1 MRHLIILLYLI
12 LPLFSNAQLDTQSIG
27 IDGLTPT
34 KKIVPNYDKGLFS
47 QLTISGTVVDDYS
60 DLPIENAKVKV
71 KNFNIGAFSDENGYF
86 TITIDQEYPIVLIT
100 SYYGYEEL
108 ITEVTSE
115 SNNLSIRLKSSTLNL
130 GEVNIR
136 SFASDKEKESAL
148 SIETMS
154 LSEIQETPSTDFYE
168 GLSHMKGVD
177 LTSASLGFKVI
188 NTRGFNSTSPV
199 RTLQIIDGVDNA
211 SPGLNFAL
219 GNFLGASEL
228 DLVKVEVVSGAS
240 SAFYGPNAF
249 NGVISMYTK
258 SPFKFQ
264 GFSASVKGG
273 ERFLNEYAV
282 RYAKAFQNKEGKDK
296 FAFKLNFSYL
306 SADDWVADNANS
318 VEGLDTD
325 QNNVGG
331 YDAVN
336 RYGDE
341 NLSPTI
347 NNALDINS
355 KIQSPGLGRWH
366 RTGYWEKD
374 IVDYDT
380 KNLKASAAFHYLFT
394 EDIELVYASN
404 LGTGTTVYQGD
415 NRFSLKDIVF
425 FQNRLELRK
434 KDDFFIRAYATNE
447 DAGNSYDAV
456 LTAFLMQDAASIDSD
471 WDKRYRDYWTNN
483 VVDQVRALD
492 PNVAWVPQLGTT
504 FDIGAIDSVVAAN
517 PGLMTAWHDDAEA
530 FANEGFENYDGGK
543 AYFEPGTARFD
554 SLLTEI
560 TRKTSFLEG
569 GSRIQDKSA
578 LYHVHGEKIFET
590 EFAKFTLGANGRI
603 YTPRSEGA
611 LFSDTGGIRIINK
624 EFGVY
629 AGIEKRFLED
639 KLILKAT
646 MRLDKNQNFDYL
658 PSPAASLIWQPSK
671 KHTLRGTV
679 TSAIRNPTLLNQ
691 YMYYNVGR
699 AKLVGNISGYDSL
712 VTIESLIINFNTQ
725 NPDALSYFNLDPI
738 APEKVKSIELG
749 YRAVLFDNLYLDMNY
764 YFNFYTNFI
773 GYTNGADISLN
784 PLGPPTINDVYRIAT
799 NSKETI
805 TTQGATIGLNYYLGD
820 HYAINGNYS
829 WNVLNKESSDPII
842 PSYNT
847 PEHKFNI
854 GFRGRDF
861 SIKRMKGFGF
871 NVNYKWIEGFI
882 YEGSPQF
889 TGSVPSYGLLDA
901 QINKKIEKA
910 NLTIKIGASNLL
922 NNNTLQVYG
931 GPFIG
936 RMIYTS
942 LSFNWK
948 DKKAN

>member
-1 MRHLIILLYLI
+1 MKISSLRLLCFLS
-12 LPLFSNAQLDTQSIG
+12 LFLSMNVSAQITLSGKLLDDYTSNP
-27 IDGLTPT
+27 IDGA
-34 KKIVPNYDKGLFS
+34 KIKVKGLNAGAFTDEKGAF
-47 QLTISGTVVDDYS
+47 TISLQA
-60 DLPIENAKVKV
+60 DL
-71 KNFNIGAFSDENGYF
+71 
-86 TITIDQEYPIVLIT
+86 PIVLI
-100 SYYGYEEL
+100 SSFLGYSNVETTVSS
-108 ITEVTSE
+108 ISE
-115 SNNLSIRLKSSTLNL
+115 PIVIRLKTDKTLNL
-130 GEVNIR
+130 EEVNVR
-136 SFASDKEKESAL
+136 SFATDKEKESAL

-154 LSEIQETPSTDFYE
+154 LAEIQETPSTDFYE

-177 LTSASLGFKVI
+177 LTSASLGFKVV

-228 DLVKVEVVSGAS
+228 DLMKVEVVSGAS

-273 ERFLNEYAV
+273 ERMLNEYAL

-318 VEGLDTD
+318 VAGLDTD
-325 QNNVGG
+325 ENNPGG

-341 NLSPTI
+341 NLSPNI
-347 NNALDINS
+347 NNALDI
-355 KIQSPGLGRWH
+355 QSRWMTPGLRRWH

-380 KNLKASAAFHYLFT
+380 KNLKASAALHYLFT
-394 EDIELVYASN
+394 EDIELVLASN

-415 NRFSLKDIVF
+415 NRFSLKDILFV
-425 FQNRLELRK
+425 QNRLELRK

-456 LTAFLMQDAASIDSD
+456 LTSFLMQDAASDD
-471 WDKRYRDYWTNN
+471 WDWYNRYRGYWTGNIT
-483 VVDQVRALD
+483 DQVRDLD
-492 PNVAWVPQLGTT
+492 PNVVWEPTLGATL
-504 FDIGAIDSVVAAN
+504 DIAAIDSVVAAN
-517 PGLMTAWHDDAEA
+517 PEQMAIWHDEAEA
-530 FANEGFENYDGGK
+530 FANQEHGDLGGAL

-554 SLLTEI
+554 SLLNDI
-560 TRKTSFLEG
+560 TSKTSFLEG

-578 LYHVHGEKIFET
+578 LYHLHAEKIFNT
-590 EFAKFTLGANGRI
+590 EFAKFTVGANGRI
-603 YTPRSEGA
+603 YTPKSEGA
-611 LFSDTGGIRIINK
+611 LFSDTGGITIINR

-629 AGIEKRFLED
+629 AGAEKRFKDDEW
-639 KLILKAT
+639 ILKAS
-646 MRLDKNQNFDYL
+646 MRVDKNENFNFL
-658 PSPAASLIWQPSK
+658 PSPALSLIWQPNKEHSLRA
-671 KHTLRGTV
+671 TL

-712 VTIESLIINFNTQ
+712 VTIESLRDYYYTQ
-725 NPDALSYFNLDPI
+725 NPDTLSYFNLDPI
-738 APEKVKSIELG
+738 APEEVKSVEFG
-749 YRAVLFDNLYLDMNY
+749 YRGVLFKNLYVDMNY
-764 YFNFYTNFI
+764 YFNSYTNFI
-773 GYTNGADISLN
+773 GFTTGADI
-784 PLGPPTINDVYRIAT
+784 TILQSGFVVNDVYRIAT
-799 NSKETI
+799 NSRERI
-805 TTQGATIGLNYYLGD
+805 TTQGATVGLNYYLGD

-829 WNVLNKESSDPII
+829 WNVLNKESDDPII
-842 PSYNT
+842 PAYNT

-854 GFRGRDF
+854 GFRGRDLA
-861 SIKRMKGFGF
+861 IKKFKGFGF

-882 YEGSPQF
+882 FEGSPQF
-889 TGSVPSYGLLDA
+889 TGSVPTYGLLDA
-901 QINKKIEKA
+901 QVNKRIEKA

-922 NNNTLQVYG
+922 NNQVLQVYG
-931 GPFIG
+931 GPFVG

-942 LSFNWK
+942 LSFDWK
-948 DKKAN
+948 DKNNK

>member
-1 MRHLIILLYLI
+1 MNLSAQVTITGKLLDDYT
-12 LPLFSNAQLDTQSIG
+12 SNP
-27 IDGLTPT
+27 IDGA
-34 KKIVPNYDKGLFS
+34 KIKVKGMNAGAFTDEKGAF
-47 QLTISGTVVDDYS
+47 TIS
-60 DLPIENAKVKV
+60 LQAEL
-71 KNFNIGAFSDENGYF
+71 
-86 TITIDQEYPIVLIT
+86 PIVLI
-100 SYYGYEEL
+100 SSFFGYSDMETL
-108 ITEVTSE
+108 VTSALE
-115 SNNLSIRLKSSTLNL
+115 PIVIRLKTDKTLNL
-130 GEVNIR
+130 EEVNVR
-136 SFASDKEKESAL
+136 SFATDKEKESAL

-154 LSEIQETPSTDFYE
+154 LAEIQETPSTDFYE

-177 LTSASLGFKVI
+177 LTSASLGFKVV

-228 DLVKVEVVSGAS
+228 DLMKVEVVSGAS

-273 ERFLNEYAV
+273 ERMLNEYAL
-282 RYAKAFQNKEGKDK
+282 RYAKAFQNKDGEDK

-318 VEGLDTD
+318 VAGLDTD
-325 QNNVGG
+325 ENNPGG

-341 NLSPTI
+341 NLSPNI
-347 NNALDINS
+347 NNALDI
-355 KIQSPGLGRWH
+355 QSRWMTPGLRRWH

-380 KNLKASAAFHYLFT
+380 ENLKASAALHYLFT
-394 EDIELVYASN
+394 EDIELVLASN

-415 NRFSLKDIVF
+415 NRFSLKDILFV
-425 FQNRLELRK
+425 QNRLELRK

-456 LTAFLMQDAASIDSD
+456 LTSFLMQDAASDD
-471 WDKRYRDYWTNN
+471 WDWYNRYRGYWTGNIT
-483 VVDQVRALD
+483 DQVRDLD
-492 PNVAWVPQLGTT
+492 PNVVWEPTLGATL
-504 FDIGAIDSVVAAN
+504 DISAIDSVVAAN
-517 PGLMTAWHDDAEA
+517 PEQMAIWHDEAEA
-530 FANEGFENYDGGK
+530 FANQEHGDLGGAL

-554 SLLTEI
+554 SLLTDI
-560 TRKTSFLEG
+560 TSKTSFLEG

-578 LYHVHGEKIFET
+578 LYHLHGEKIFNT
-590 EFAKFTLGANGRI
+590 EFAKFTVGANGRI
-603 YTPRSEGA
+603 YTPKSEGA
-611 LFSDTGGIRIINK
+611 LFSDTGGITIINR

-629 AGIEKRFLED
+629 AGAEKRFKDDEW
-639 KLILKAT
+639 ILKAS
-646 MRLDKNQNFDYL
+646 MRVDKNENFNFL
-658 PSPAASLIWQPSK
+658 PSPALSLIWQPNKEHSLRA
-671 KHTLRGTV
+671 TL

-712 VTIESLIINFNTQ
+712 VTIESLRDYYYTQ
-725 NPDALSYFNLDPI
+725 NPDTLSYFNLDPI
-738 APEKVKSIELG
+738 APEEVKSVEVG
-749 YRAVLFDNLYLDMNY
+749 YRGVLFKNLYVDMNY
-764 YFNFYTNFI
+764 YFNSYTNFI
-773 GYTNGADISLN
+773 GFTTGADI
-784 PLGPPTINDVYRIAT
+784 TILQSGFVVNDVYRIAT
-799 NSKETI
+799 NSRERI
-805 TTQGATIGLNYYLGD
+805 TTQGATVGLNYYLGD

-829 WNVLNKESSDPII
+829 WNVLNKESDDPII
-842 PSYNT
+842 PAYNT

-854 GFRGRDF
+854 GFRGRDLA
-861 SIKRMKGFGF
+861 IKKFKGFGF

-882 YEGSPQF
+882 FEGSPQF
-889 TGSVPSYGLLDA
+889 TGSVPTYGLLDA
-901 QINKKIEKA
+901 QVNKRIDKA

-922 NNNTLQVYG
+922 NNQVLQVYG
-931 GPFIG
+931 GPFVG

-942 LSFNWK
+942 LSFDWK
-948 DKKAN
+948 DKNNK

>member
-1 MRHLIILLYLI
+1 MTTMKISLRGLLCFLS
-12 LPLFSNAQLDTQSIG
+12 LFVLMNLNAQVTLTGKLLDDYTSNP
-27 IDGLTPT
+27 IDGA
-34 KKIVPNYDKGLFS
+34 KI
-47 QLTISGTVVDDYS
+47 
-60 DLPIENAKVKV
+60 KVKGM
-71 KNFNIGAFSDENGYF
+71 NIGAFTDETGSF
-86 TITIDQEYPIVLIT
+86 TISLQAELPIVLI
-100 SYYGYEEL
+100 SSFLGYTDLE
-108 ITEVTSE
+108 TTVSSVSE
-115 SNNLSIRLKSSTLNL
+115 TIVIRLKTDKTLNL
-130 GEVNIR
+130 EEVNVR
-136 SFASDKEKESAL
+136 SFATDKEKESAL

-154 LSEIQETPSTDFYE
+154 LAEIQETPSTDFYE

-177 LTSASLGFKVI
+177 LTSASLGFKVV

-228 DLVKVEVVSGAS
+228 DLMKVEVVSGAS

-273 ERFLNEYAV
+273 ERMLNEYAL
-282 RYAKAFQNKEGKDK
+282 RYAKAFQNKDGKDK

-318 VEGLDTD
+318 VAGLDTD
-325 QNNVGG
+325 ENNPGG

-341 NLSPTI
+341 NLSPNI
-347 NNALDINS
+347 NNALDI
-355 KIQSPGLGRWH
+355 QSRWMTPGLRRWH

-380 KNLKASAAFHYLFT
+380 ENFKASAALHYLFT
-394 EDIELVYASN
+394 EDIELVLASN

-415 NRFSLKDIVF
+415 NRFSLKDILFV
-425 FQNRLELRK
+425 QNRLELRK

-456 LTAFLMQDAASIDSD
+456 LTSFLMQDAASDD
-471 WDKRYRDYWTNN
+471 WDWYNRYRGYWTGNIT
-483 VVDQVRALD
+483 DQVRDLD
-492 PNVAWVPQLGTT
+492 PNVIWEPTLGASL
-504 FDIGAIDSVVAAN
+504 DISAIDSVVAAN
-517 PGLMTAWHDDAEA
+517 PEQMAAWHDEAEA
-530 FANEGFENYDGGK
+530 FANEEHGDLGGAL

-554 SLLTEI
+554 SLLSDI
-560 TRKTSFLEG
+560 TSKTSFLEG

-578 LYHVHGEKIFET
+578 LYHLHGEKIFNT
-590 EFAKFTLGANGRI
+590 EFAKFTVGANGRI
-603 YTPRSEGA
+603 YTPKSEGA
-611 LFSDTGGIRIINK
+611 LFSDTGGITIINR

-629 AGIEKRFLED
+629 AGAEKRFKDDEW
-639 KLILKAT
+639 IVKAS
-646 MRLDKNQNFDYL
+646 MRVDKNENFNFL
-658 PSPAASLIWQPSK
+658 PSPALSLIWQPNKEHSLRA
-671 KHTLRGTV
+671 TL

-712 VTIESLIINFNTQ
+712 VTIESLRDYYYTQ
-725 NPDALSYFNLDPI
+725 NPDTLSYFNLDPI
-738 APEKVKSIELG
+738 APEEVKSVEVG
-749 YRAVLFDNLYLDMNY
+749 YRGVLFKNLYVDMNY
-764 YFNFYTNFI
+764 YFNSYTNFI
-773 GYTNGADISLN
+773 GFTTGADI
-784 PLGPPTINDVYRIAT
+784 TILQSGFVVNDVYRIAT
-799 NSKETI
+799 NSRERI
-805 TTQGATIGLNYYLGD
+805 TTQGATVGLNYYLGD

-829 WNVLNKESSDPII
+829 WNVLNKESDDPII
-842 PSYNT
+842 PAYNT

-854 GFRGRDF
+854 GFRGRDLA
-861 SIKRMKGFGF
+861 IKKFKGFGF

-882 YEGSPQF
+882 FEGSPQF
-889 TGSVPSYGLLDA
+889 TGSVPTYGLLDA
-901 QINKKIEKA
+901 QVNKRIDKA

-922 NNNTLQVYG
+922 NNQVLQVYG
-931 GPFIG
+931 GPFVG

-942 LSFNWK
+942 LSFDWK
-948 DKKAN
+948 DKNNK

>member
-1 MRHLIILLYLI
+1 MKISSLRLLCFL
-12 LPLFSNAQLDTQSIG
+12 
-27 IDGLTPT
+27 
-34 KKIVPNYDKGLFS
+34 GLFLS
-47 QLTISGTVVDDYS
+47 MNLSAQITISGKLLDDYTS
-60 DLPIENAKVKV
+60 NPIDGAKIKVKGM
-71 KNFNIGAFSDENGYF
+71 NAGAFSDEKGAF
-86 TITIDQEYPIVLIT
+86 TISIQGDLPIVLI
-100 SYYGYEEL
+100 SSFLGYSNVET
-108 ITEVTSE
+108 IVSSGSE
-115 SNNLSIRLKSSTLNL
+115 PIVIRLKTDKTLNL
-130 GEVNIR
+130 EEVNVR
-136 SFASDKEKESAL
+136 SFATDKEKESAL

-154 LSEIQETPSTDFYE
+154 LAEIQETPSTDFYE

-177 LTSASLGFKVI
+177 LTSASLGFKVV

-228 DLVKVEVVSGAS
+228 DLMKVEVVSGAS

-273 ERFLNEYAV
+273 ERMLNEYAL
-282 RYAKAFQNKEGKDK
+282 RYAKAFQNKKGKDK

-318 VEGLDTD
+318 VAGLDTD
-325 QNNVGG
+325 ENNPGG

-341 NLSPTI
+341 NLSPNI
-347 NNALDINS
+347 NNALDI
-355 KIQSPGLGRWH
+355 QSRWMTPGLRRWH

-380 KNLKASAAFHYLFT
+380 ENLKASAALHYLFT
-394 EDIELVYASN
+394 EDIELVLASN

-415 NRFSLKDIVF
+415 NRFSLKDILFV
-425 FQNRLELRK
+425 QNRLELRK

-456 LTAFLMQDAASIDSD
+456 LTSFLMQDAASDD
-471 WDKRYRDYWTNN
+471 WDWYNRYRGYWTGNIT
-483 VVDQVRALD
+483 DQVRDLD
-492 PNVAWVPQLGTT
+492 PNVVWEPTLGETL
-504 FDIGAIDSVVAAN
+504 DISAIDSVVAAN
-517 PGLMTAWHDDAEA
+517 PEQMAIWHDEAEA
-530 FANEGFENYDGGK
+530 FANQEHGDLGGAL

-554 SLLTEI
+554 SLLTDI
-560 TRKTSFLEG
+560 TSKTSFLEG

-578 LYHVHGEKIFET
+578 LYHLHGEKIFNT
-590 EFAKFTLGANGRI
+590 EFAKFTVGANGRI
-603 YTPRSEGA
+603 YTPKSEGA
-611 LFSDTGGIRIINK
+611 LFSDTGGITIINR

-629 AGIEKRFLED
+629 AGAEKRFKDDEW
-639 KLILKAT
+639 ILKAS
-646 MRLDKNQNFDYL
+646 MRVDKNENFNFL
-658 PSPAASLIWQPSK
+658 PSPALSLIWQPNKEHSLRA
-671 KHTLRGTV
+671 TL

-712 VTIESLIINFNTQ
+712 VTIESLRDYYYTQ
-725 NPDALSYFNLDPI
+725 NPDTLSYFNLDPI
-738 APEKVKSIELG
+738 APEEVKSVEVG
-749 YRAVLFDNLYLDMNY
+749 YRGVLFKNLYVDMNY
-764 YFNFYTNFI
+764 YFNSYTNFI
-773 GYTNGADISLN
+773 GFTTGADI
-784 PLGPPTINDVYRIAT
+784 TILQSGFVVNDVYRIAT
-799 NSKETI
+799 NSRERI
-805 TTQGATIGLNYYLGD
+805 TTQGATVGLNYYLGD

-829 WNVLNKESSDPII
+829 WNVLNKESDDPII
-842 PSYNT
+842 PAYNT

-854 GFRGRDF
+854 GFRGRDLA
-861 SIKRMKGFGF
+861 IKKFKGFGF

-882 YEGSPQF
+882 FEGSPQF
-889 TGSVPSYGLLDA
+889 TGSVPTYGLLDA
-901 QINKKIEKA
+901 QVNKRIDKA

-922 NNNTLQVYG
+922 NNQVLQVYG
-931 GPFIG
+931 GPFVG

-942 LSFNWK
+942 LSFDWK
-948 DKKAN
+948 DKNNK

>member
-1 MRHLIILLYLI
+1 MTTMKISLRGLLCFLS
-12 LPLFSNAQLDTQSIG
+12 LFVLMNLNAQVTLTGKLLDDYTSNP
-27 IDGLTPT
+27 IDGA
-34 KKIVPNYDKGLFS
+34 KI
-47 QLTISGTVVDDYS
+47 
-60 DLPIENAKVKV
+60 KVKGM
-71 KNFNIGAFSDENGYF
+71 NIGAFTDETGSF
-86 TITIDQEYPIVLIT
+86 TISLQAELPIVLI
-100 SYYGYEEL
+100 SSFLGYTDLE
-108 ITEVTSE
+108 TTVSSVSE
-115 SNNLSIRLKSSTLNL
+115 TIVIRLKTDKTLNL
-130 GEVNIR
+130 EEVNVR
-136 SFASDKEKESAL
+136 SFATDKEKESAL

-154 LSEIQETPSTDFYE
+154 LAEIQETPSTDFYE

-177 LTSASLGFKVI
+177 LTSASLGFKVV

-228 DLVKVEVVSGAS
+228 DLMKVEVVSGAS

-273 ERFLNEYAV
+273 ERMLNEYAL
-282 RYAKAFQNKEGKDK
+282 RYAKAFQNKDGKDK

-306 SADDWVADNANS
+306 SANDWVADNANS
-318 VEGLDTD
+318 VAGLDTD
-325 QNNVGG
+325 ENNPGG

-341 NLSPTI
+341 NLSPNI
-347 NNALDINS
+347 NNALDI
-355 KIQSPGLGRWH
+355 QSRWMTPGLRRWH

-380 KNLKASAAFHYLFT
+380 ENFKASAALHYLFT
-394 EDIELVYASN
+394 EDIELVLASN

-415 NRFSLKDIVF
+415 NRFSLKDILFV
-425 FQNRLELRK
+425 QNRLELRK

-456 LTAFLMQDAASIDSD
+456 LTSFLMQDAASDD
-471 WDKRYRDYWTNN
+471 WDWYNRYRGYWTGNIT
-483 VVDQVRALD
+483 DQVRDLD
-492 PNVAWVPQLGTT
+492 PNVIWEPTLGASL
-504 FDIGAIDSVVAAN
+504 DISAIDSVVAAN
-517 PGLMTAWHDDAEA
+517 PEQMAAWHDEAEA
-530 FANEGFENYDGGK
+530 FANEEHGDLGGAL

-554 SLLTEI
+554 SLLSDI
-560 TRKTSFLEG
+560 TSKTSFLEG

-578 LYHVHGEKIFET
+578 LYHLHGEKIFNT
-590 EFAKFTLGANGRI
+590 EFAKFTVGANGRI
-603 YTPRSEGA
+603 YTPKSEGA
-611 LFSDTGGIRIINK
+611 LFSDTGGITIINR

-629 AGIEKRFLED
+629 AGAEKRFKDDEW
-639 KLILKAT
+639 IVKAS
-646 MRLDKNQNFDYL
+646 MRVDKNENFNFL
-658 PSPAASLIWQPSK
+658 PSPALSLIWQPNKEHSLRA
-671 KHTLRGTV
+671 TL

-712 VTIESLIINFNTQ
+712 VTIESLRDYYYTQ
-725 NPDALSYFNLDPI
+725 NPDTLSYFNLDPI
-738 APEKVKSIELG
+738 APEEVKSVEVG
-749 YRAVLFDNLYLDMNY
+749 YRGVLFKNLYVDMNY
-764 YFNFYTNFI
+764 YFNSYTNFI
-773 GYTNGADISLN
+773 GFTTGADI
-784 PLGPPTINDVYRIAT
+784 TILQSGFVVNDVYRIAT
-799 NSKETI
+799 NSRERI
-805 TTQGATIGLNYYLGD
+805 TTQGATVGLNYYLGD

-829 WNVLNKESSDPII
+829 WNVLNKESDDPII
-842 PSYNT
+842 PAYNT

-854 GFRGRDF
+854 GFRGRDLA
-861 SIKRMKGFGF
+861 IKKFKGFGF

-882 YEGSPQF
+882 FEGSPQF
-889 TGSVPSYGLLDA
+889 TGSVPTYGLLDA
-901 QINKKIEKA
+901 QVNKRIDKA

-922 NNNTLQVYG
+922 NNQVLQVYG
-931 GPFIG
+931 GPFVG

-942 LSFNWK
+942 LSFDWK
-948 DKKAN
+948 DKNNK

>member
-1 MRHLIILLYLI
+1 MKISSLRLLCFLS
-12 LPLFSNAQLDTQSIG
+12 LFLSMNVSAQITLSGKLLDDYTSNP
-27 IDGLTPT
+27 IDGA
-34 KKIVPNYDKGLFS
+34 KIKVKGLNAGAFTDEKGAF
-47 QLTISGTVVDDYS
+47 TISLQA
-60 DLPIENAKVKV
+60 DL
-71 KNFNIGAFSDENGYF
+71 
-86 TITIDQEYPIVLIT
+86 PIVLI
-100 SYYGYEEL
+100 SSFLGYSNVETTVSS
-108 ITEVTSE
+108 ISE
-115 SNNLSIRLKSSTLNL
+115 PIVIRLKTDKTLNL
-130 GEVNIR
+130 EEVNVR
-136 SFASDKEKESAL
+136 SFATDKEKESAL

-154 LSEIQETPSTDFYE
+154 LAEIQETPSTDFYE

-177 LTSASLGFKVI
+177 LTSASLGFKVV

-228 DLVKVEVVSGAS
+228 DLMKVEVVSGAS

-273 ERFLNEYAV
+273 ERMLNEYAL

-318 VEGLDTD
+318 VAGLDTD
-325 QNNVGG
+325 ENNPGG

-341 NLSPTI
+341 NLSPNI
-347 NNALDINS
+347 NNALDI
-355 KIQSPGLGRWH
+355 QSRWMTPGLRRWH

-380 KNLKASAAFHYLFT
+380 KNLKASAALHYLFT
-394 EDIELVYASN
+394 EDIELVLASN

-415 NRFSLKDIVF
+415 NRFSLKDILFV
-425 FQNRLELRK
+425 QNRLELRK

-456 LTAFLMQDAASIDSD
+456 LTSFLMQDAASDD
-471 WDKRYRDYWTNN
+471 WDWYNRYRGYWTGNIT
-483 VVDQVRALD
+483 DQVRDLD
-492 PNVAWVPQLGTT
+492 PNVVWEPTLGATL
-504 FDIGAIDSVVAAN
+504 DIAAIDSVVAAN
-517 PGLMTAWHDDAEA
+517 PEQMAIWHDEAEA
-530 FANEGFENYDGGK
+530 FANQEHGDLGGAL

-554 SLLTEI
+554 SLLNDI
-560 TRKTSFLEG
+560 TSKTSFLEG

-578 LYHVHGEKIFET
+578 LYHLHGEKIFNT
-590 EFAKFTLGANGRI
+590 EFAKFTVGANGRI
-603 YTPRSEGA
+603 YTPKSEGA
-611 LFSDTGGIRIINK
+611 LFSDTGGITIINR

-629 AGIEKRFLED
+629 AGAEKRFKDDEW
-639 KLILKAT
+639 ILKAS
-646 MRLDKNQNFDYL
+646 MRVDKNENFNFL
-658 PSPAASLIWQPSK
+658 PSPALSLIWQPNKEHSLRA
-671 KHTLRGTV
+671 TL

-712 VTIESLIINFNTQ
+712 VTIESLRDYYYTQ
-725 NPDALSYFNLDPI
+725 NPDTLSYFNLDPI
-738 APEKVKSIELG
+738 APEEVKSVEFG
-749 YRAVLFDNLYLDMNY
+749 YRGVLFKNLYVDMNY
-764 YFNFYTNFI
+764 YFNSYTNFI
-773 GYTNGADISLN
+773 GFTTGADI
-784 PLGPPTINDVYRIAT
+784 TILQSGFVVNDVYRIAT
-799 NSKETI
+799 NSRERI
-805 TTQGATIGLNYYLGD
+805 TTQGATVGLNYYLGD

-829 WNVLNKESSDPII
+829 WNVLNKKSDDPII
-842 PSYNT
+842 PAYNT

-854 GFRGRDF
+854 GFRGRDLA
-861 SIKRMKGFGF
+861 IKKFKGFGF

-882 YEGSPQF
+882 FEGSPQF
-889 TGSVPSYGLLDA
+889 TGSVPTYGLLDA
-901 QINKKIEKA
+901 QVNKRIEKA

-922 NNNTLQVYG
+922 NNQVLQVYG
-931 GPFIG
+931 GPFVG

-942 LSFNWK
+942 LSFDWK
-948 DKKAN
+948 DKNNK

>member
-1 MRHLIILLYLI
+1 MTTMKISSLRLFCFLSFFITMNLKAQVKVTGKLLDDYT
-12 LPLFSNAQLDTQSIG
+12 SNP
-27 IDGLTPT
+27 IDGA
-34 KKIVPNYDKGLFS
+34 KIKVKGMNAGAFTDEKGAF
-47 QLTISGTVVDDYS
+47 TIS
-60 DLPIENAKVKV
+60 LQAEL
-71 KNFNIGAFSDENGYF
+71 
-86 TITIDQEYPIVLIT
+86 PIVLI
-100 SYYGYEEL
+100 SSFLGYSDMETLVSSALEP
-108 ITEVTSE
+108 IV
-115 SNNLSIRLKSSTLNL
+115 IRLKTDKTLNL
-130 GEVNIR
+130 EEVNVR
-136 SFASDKEKESAL
+136 SFATDKEKESAL

-154 LSEIQETPSTDFYE
+154 LAEIQETPSTDFYE

-177 LTSASLGFKVI
+177 LTSASLGFKVV

-228 DLVKVEVVSGAS
+228 DLMKVEVVSGAS

-273 ERFLNEYAV
+273 ERMLNEYAV

-306 SADDWVADNANS
+306 SADDWIANNANS
-318 VEGLDTD
+318 VAGLDTD
-325 QNNVGG
+325 ENNSGG

-341 NLSPTI
+341 NLSPNI
-347 NNALDINS
+347 NNALDINAR
-355 KIQSPGLGRWH
+355 IQSPGLGRWH

-380 KNLKASAAFHYLFT
+380 KNLKVSAAIHHLIT
-394 EDIELVYASN
+394 DDIEFILASN
-404 LGTGTTVYQGD
+404 IGTGTTVYQGD

-456 LTAFLMQDAASIDSD
+456 LTSFLMQDAACIDSD
-471 WDKRYRDYWTNN
+471 WDKRYRDYWTNE

-492 PNVAWVPQLGTT
+492 PNVTWTPQLGTT
-504 FDIGAIDSVVAAN
+504 FDIGAVDSVVAAN
-517 PGLMTAWHDDAEA
+517 PEQIAVWHDEAEA
-530 FANEGFENYDGGK
+530 FANEEFVNYNGGLD
-543 AYFEPGTARFD
+543 YFEPGTVRFD
-554 SLLTEI
+554 SLLTDI
-560 TRKTSFLEG
+560 TSKTSFLEG

-578 LYHVHGEKIFET
+578 LYHLHGEKIFNT
-590 EFAKFTLGANGRI
+590 EFAKFTVGANGRI
-603 YTPRSEGA
+603 YTPKSQGA
-611 LFSDTGGIRIINK
+611 LFSDTGGIKIINR

-629 AGIEKRFLED
+629 AGAEKRFKDDEW
-639 KLILKAT
+639 ILKAS
-646 MRLDKNQNFDYL
+646 MRIDKNENFNFL
-658 PSPAASLIWQPSK
+658 PSPALSLIWQPNKEHSLRA
-671 KHTLRGTV
+671 TL

-712 VTIESLIINFNTQ
+712 VTIESLRDYYYTQ
-725 NPDALSYFNLDPI
+725 NPDTLSYFNLDPI
-738 APEKVKSIELG
+738 APEEVKSIEVG
-749 YRAVLFDNLYLDMNY
+749 YRGILFKNLYVDMNY
-764 YFNFYTNFI
+764 YFNSYINFI
-773 GYTNGADISLN
+773 GFVTGADTKFIQT
-784 PLGPPTINDVYRIAT
+784 GIIINDVYRIAT

-805 TTQGATIGLNYYLGD
+805 TTQGATLGLNYYFGD

-829 WNVLNKESSDPII
+829 WNVLNKESDDPII
-842 PSYNT
+842 PAYNT
-847 PEHKFNI
+847 PEHKFNL
-854 GFRGRDF
+854 GLRGRDLAF
-861 SIKRMKGFGF
+861 KKFRGFGF

-889 TGSVPSYGLLDA
+889 TGSVPTYGLLDA
-901 QINKKIEKA
+901 QINKKIEKV
-910 NLTIKIGASNLL
+910 NLTVKLGASNLL
-922 NNNTLQVYG
+922 NNQVLQVYG

-942 LSFNWK
+942 ISFNWEHKK
-948 DKKAN
+948 DK

>member
-1 MRHLIILLYLI
+1 MKISLRGLLCFLS
-12 LPLFSNAQLDTQSIG
+12 LFVLMNLNAQVTLTGKLLDDYTSNP
-27 IDGLTPT
+27 IDGA
-34 KKIVPNYDKGLFS
+34 KIKVKGMNAGAFTDETGS
-47 QLTISGTVVDDYS
+47 FTIS
-60 DLPIENAKVKV
+60 LQAEL
-71 KNFNIGAFSDENGYF
+71 
-86 TITIDQEYPIVLIT
+86 PIVLI
-100 SYYGYEEL
+100 SSFLGYTDLE
-108 ITEVTSE
+108 TTVSSVSE
-115 SNNLSIRLKSSTLNL
+115 TIVIKLKTDKTLNL
-130 GEVNIR
+130 EEVNVR
-136 SFASDKEKESAL
+136 SFDTDKEKESAL

-154 LSEIQETPSTDFYE
+154 LAEIQETPSTDFYE

-177 LTSASLGFKVI
+177 LTSASLGFKVV

-228 DLVKVEVVSGAS
+228 DLMKVEVVSGAS

-273 ERFLNEYAV
+273 ERMLNEYAL

-318 VEGLDTD
+318 VAGLDTD
-325 QNNVGG
+325 ENNPGG

-341 NLSPTI
+341 NLSPNI
-347 NNALDINS
+347 NNALDI
-355 KIQSPGLGRWH
+355 QSRWMTPGLRRWH

-380 KNLKASAAFHYLFT
+380 ENLKASAALHYLFT
-394 EDIELVYASN
+394 EDIELVLASN

-415 NRFSLKDIVF
+415 NRFSLKDILFV
-425 FQNRLELRK
+425 QNRLELRK

-456 LTAFLMQDAASIDSD
+456 LTSFLMQDAASDD
-471 WDKRYRDYWTNN
+471 WDWYNRYRGYWTGNIT
-483 VVDQVRALD
+483 DQVRDLD
-492 PNVAWVPQLGTT
+492 PNVVWEPTLGATL
-504 FDIGAIDSVVAAN
+504 DISAIDSVVAAN
-517 PGLMTAWHDDAEA
+517 PEQMAIWHDEAEA
-530 FANEGFENYDGGK
+530 FANQEHGDLGGAL

-554 SLLTEI
+554 SLLTDI
-560 TRKTSFLEG
+560 TSKTSFLEG

-578 LYHVHGEKIFET
+578 LYHLHGEKIFNT
-590 EFAKFTLGANGRI
+590 EFAKFTVGANGRI
-603 YTPRSEGA
+603 YTPKSEGA
-611 LFSDTGGIRIINK
+611 LFSDTGGITIINR

-629 AGIEKRFLED
+629 AGAEKRFKDDEW
-639 KLILKAT
+639 ILKAS
-646 MRLDKNQNFDYL
+646 MRVDKNENFNFL
-658 PSPAASLIWQPSK
+658 PSPALSLIWQPNKEHSLRA
-671 KHTLRGTV
+671 TL

-712 VTIESLIINFNTQ
+712 VTIESLRDYYYTQ
-725 NPDALSYFNLDPI
+725 NPDTLSYFNLDPI
-738 APEKVKSIELG
+738 APEEVKSVEVG
-749 YRAVLFDNLYLDMNY
+749 YRGVLFKNLYVDMNY
-764 YFNFYTNFI
+764 YFNSYTNFI
-773 GYTNGADISLN
+773 GFTTGADI
-784 PLGPPTINDVYRIAT
+784 TILQSGFVVNDVYRIAT
-799 NSKETI
+799 NSRERI
-805 TTQGATIGLNYYLGD
+805 TTQGATVGLNYYLGD

-829 WNVLNKESSDPII
+829 WNVLNKESDDPII
-842 PSYNT
+842 PAYNT

-854 GFRGRDF
+854 GFRGRDLA
-861 SIKRMKGFGF
+861 IKKFKGFGF

-882 YEGSPQF
+882 FEGSPQF
-889 TGSVPSYGLLDA
+889 TGSVPTYGLLDA
-901 QINKKIEKA
+901 QVNKRIDKA

-922 NNNTLQVYG
+922 NNQVLQVYG
-931 GPFIG
+931 GPFVG

-942 LSFNWK
+942 LSFDWK
-948 DKKAN
+948 DKNNK

>member
-1 MRHLIILLYLI
+1 MKISSLRLLCFLS
-12 LPLFSNAQLDTQSIG
+12 LFLSMNVSAQITLSGKLLDDYTSNP
-27 IDGLTPT
+27 IDGA
-34 KKIVPNYDKGLFS
+34 KIKVKGLNAGAFTDEKGAF
-47 QLTISGTVVDDYS
+47 TISLQA
-60 DLPIENAKVKV
+60 DL
-71 KNFNIGAFSDENGYF
+71 
-86 TITIDQEYPIVLIT
+86 PIVLI
-100 SYYGYEEL
+100 SSFLGYSNVETTVSS
-108 ITEVTSE
+108 ISE
-115 SNNLSIRLKSSTLNL
+115 PIVIRLKTDKTLNL
-130 GEVNIR
+130 EEVNVR
-136 SFASDKEKESAL
+136 SFATDKEKESAL

-154 LSEIQETPSTDFYE
+154 LAEIQETPSTDFYE

-177 LTSASLGFKVI
+177 LTSASLGFKVV

-228 DLVKVEVVSGAS
+228 DLMKVEVVSGAS

-273 ERFLNEYAV
+273 ERMLNEYAL
-282 RYAKAFQNKEGKDK
+282 RYAKAFQNKQGKDK

-318 VEGLDTD
+318 VAGLDTD
-325 QNNVGG
+325 ENNPGG

-341 NLSPTI
+341 NLSPNI
-347 NNALDINS
+347 NNALDI
-355 KIQSPGLGRWH
+355 QSRWMTPGLRRWH

-380 KNLKASAAFHYLFT
+380 KNLKASAALHYLFT
-394 EDIELVYASN
+394 EDIELVLASN

-415 NRFSLKDIVF
+415 NRFSLKDILFV
-425 FQNRLELRK
+425 QNRLELRK

-456 LTAFLMQDAASIDSD
+456 LTSFLMQDAASDD
-471 WDKRYRDYWTNN
+471 WDWYNRYRGYWTGNIT
-483 VVDQVRALD
+483 DQVRDLD
-492 PNVAWVPQLGTT
+492 PNVVWEPTLGATL
-504 FDIGAIDSVVAAN
+504 DIAAIDSVVAAN
-517 PGLMTAWHDDAEA
+517 PEQMAIWHDEAEA
-530 FANEGFENYDGGK
+530 FANQEHGDLGGAL

-554 SLLTEI
+554 SLLNDI
-560 TRKTSFLEG
+560 TSKTSFLEG

-578 LYHVHGEKIFET
+578 LYHLHGEKIFNT
-590 EFAKFTLGANGRI
+590 EFAKFTVGANGRI
-603 YTPRSEGA
+603 YTPKSEGA
-611 LFSDTGGIRIINK
+611 LFSDTGGITIINR

-629 AGIEKRFLED
+629 AGAEKRFKDDEW
-639 KLILKAT
+639 ILKAS
-646 MRLDKNQNFDYL
+646 MRVDKNENFNFL
-658 PSPAASLIWQPSK
+658 PSPALSLIWQPNKEHSLRA
-671 KHTLRGTV
+671 TL

-712 VTIESLIINFNTQ
+712 VTIESLRDYYYTQ
-725 NPDALSYFNLDPI
+725 NPDTLSYFNLDPI
-738 APEKVKSIELG
+738 APEEVKSVEFG
-749 YRAVLFDNLYLDMNY
+749 YRGVLFKNLYVDMNY
-764 YFNFYTNFI
+764 YFNSYTNFI
-773 GYTNGADISLN
+773 GFTTGADI
-784 PLGPPTINDVYRIAT
+784 TILQSGFVVNDVYRIAT
-799 NSKETI
+799 NSRERI
-805 TTQGATIGLNYYLGD
+805 TTQGATVGLNYYLGD

-829 WNVLNKESSDPII
+829 WNVLNKESDDPII
-842 PSYNT
+842 PAYNT

-854 GFRGRDF
+854 GFRGRDLA
-861 SIKRMKGFGF
+861 IKKFKGFGF

-882 YEGSPQF
+882 FEGSPQF
-889 TGSVPSYGLLDA
+889 TGSVPTYGLLDA
-901 QINKKIEKA
+901 QVNKRIEKA

-922 NNNTLQVYG
+922 NNQVLQVYG
-931 GPFIG
+931 GPFVG

-942 LSFNWK
+942 LSFDWK
-948 DKKAN
+948 DKNNK

>member
-1 MRHLIILLYLI
+1 MKISSLRLLCFLS
-12 LPLFSNAQLDTQSIG
+12 LFLSMNVSAQITLSGKLLDDYTSNP
-27 IDGLTPT
+27 IDGA
-34 KKIVPNYDKGLFS
+34 KIKVKGLNAGAFTDEKGAF
-47 QLTISGTVVDDYS
+47 TISLQA
-60 DLPIENAKVKV
+60 DL
-71 KNFNIGAFSDENGYF
+71 
-86 TITIDQEYPIVLIT
+86 PIVLI
-100 SYYGYEEL
+100 SSFLGYSNVETTVSS
-108 ITEVTSE
+108 ISE
-115 SNNLSIRLKSSTLNL
+115 PIVIRLKTDKTLNL
-130 GEVNIR
+130 EEVNVR
-136 SFASDKEKESAL
+136 SFATDKEKESAL

-154 LSEIQETPSTDFYE
+154 LAEIQETPSTDFYE

-177 LTSASLGFKVI
+177 LTSASLGFKVV

-228 DLVKVEVVSGAS
+228 DLMKVEVVSGAS

-273 ERFLNEYAV
+273 ERMLNEYAL

-318 VEGLDTD
+318 VAGLDTD
-325 QNNVGG
+325 ENNPGG

-341 NLSPTI
+341 NLSPNI
-347 NNALDINS
+347 NNALDI
-355 KIQSPGLGRWH
+355 QSRWMTPGLRRWH

-380 KNLKASAAFHYLFT
+380 KNLKASAALHYLFT
-394 EDIELVYASN
+394 EDIELVLASN

-415 NRFSLKDIVF
+415 NRFSLKDILFV
-425 FQNRLELRK
+425 QNRLELRK

-456 LTAFLMQDAASIDSD
+456 LTSFLMQDAASDD
-471 WDKRYRDYWTNN
+471 WDWYNRYRGYWTGNIT
-483 VVDQVRALD
+483 DQVRDLD
-492 PNVAWVPQLGTT
+492 PNVVWEPTLGATL
-504 FDIGAIDSVVAAN
+504 DIAAIDSVVAAN
-517 PGLMTAWHDDAEA
+517 PEQMAIWHDEAEA
-530 FANEGFENYDGGK
+530 FANQEHGDLGGAL

-554 SLLTEI
+554 SLLNDI
-560 TRKTSFLEG
+560 TSKTSFLEG

-578 LYHVHGEKIFET
+578 LYHLHAEKIFNT
-590 EFAKFTLGANGRI
+590 EFAKFTVGANGRI
-603 YTPRSEGA
+603 YTPKSEVA
-611 LFSDTGGIRIINK
+611 LFSDTGGITIINR

-629 AGIEKRFLED
+629 AGAEKRFKDDEW
-639 KLILKAT
+639 ILKAS
-646 MRLDKNQNFDYL
+646 MRVDKNENFNFL
-658 PSPAASLIWQPSK
+658 PSPALSLIWQPNKEHSLRA
-671 KHTLRGTV
+671 TL

-712 VTIESLIINFNTQ
+712 VTIESLRDYYYTQ
-725 NPDALSYFNLDPI
+725 NPDTLSYFNLDPI
-738 APEKVKSIELG
+738 APEEVKSVEFG
-749 YRAVLFDNLYLDMNY
+749 YRGVLFKNLYVDMNY
-764 YFNFYTNFI
+764 YFNSYTNFI
-773 GYTNGADISLN
+773 GFTTGADI
-784 PLGPPTINDVYRIAT
+784 TILQSGFVVNDVYRIAT
-799 NSKETI
+799 NSRERI
-805 TTQGATIGLNYYLGD
+805 TTQGATVGLNYYLGD

-829 WNVLNKESSDPII
+829 WNVLNKESDDPII
-842 PSYNT
+842 PAYNT

-854 GFRGRDF
+854 GFRGRDLA
-861 SIKRMKGFGF
+861 IKKFKGFGF

-882 YEGSPQF
+882 FEGSPQF
-889 TGSVPSYGLLDA
+889 TGSVPTYGLLDA
-901 QINKKIEKA
+901 QVNKRIEKA

-922 NNNTLQVYG
+922 NNQVLQVYG
-931 GPFIG
+931 GPFVG

-942 LSFNWK
+942 LSFDWK
-948 DKKAN
+948 DKNNK

>member
-1 MRHLIILLYLI
+1 MKISSLRLLCFLS
-12 LPLFSNAQLDTQSIG
+12 LFLSMNVSAQITLSGKLLDDYTSNP
-27 IDGLTPT
+27 IDGA
-34 KKIVPNYDKGLFS
+34 KIKVKGLNAGAFTDEKGAF
-47 QLTISGTVVDDYS
+47 TISLQA
-60 DLPIENAKVKV
+60 DL
-71 KNFNIGAFSDENGYF
+71 
-86 TITIDQEYPIVLIT
+86 PIVLI
-100 SYYGYEEL
+100 SSFLGYSNVETTVSS
-108 ITEVTSE
+108 ISE
-115 SNNLSIRLKSSTLNL
+115 PIVIRLKTDKTLNL
-130 GEVNIR
+130 EEVNVR
-136 SFASDKEKESAL
+136 SFATDKEKESAL

-154 LSEIQETPSTDFYE
+154 LAEIQETPSTDFYE

-177 LTSASLGFKVI
+177 LTSASLGFKVV

-228 DLVKVEVVSGAS
+228 DLMKVEVVSGAS

-273 ERFLNEYAV
+273 ERMLNEYAL

-318 VEGLDTD
+318 VAGLDTD
-325 QNNVGG
+325 ENNPGG

-341 NLSPTI
+341 NLSPNI
-347 NNALDINS
+347 NNALDI
-355 KIQSPGLGRWH
+355 QSRWMTPGLRRWH

-380 KNLKASAAFHYLFT
+380 KNLKASAALHYLFT
-394 EDIELVYASN
+394 EDIELVLASN

-415 NRFSLKDIVF
+415 NRFSLKDILFV
-425 FQNRLELRK
+425 QNRLELRK

-456 LTAFLMQDAASIDSD
+456 LTSFLMQDAASDD
-471 WDKRYRDYWTNN
+471 WDWYNRYRGYWTGNIT
-483 VVDQVRALD
+483 DQVRDLD
-492 PNVAWVPQLGTT
+492 PNVVWEPTLGATL
-504 FDIGAIDSVVAAN
+504 DIAAIDSVVAAN
-517 PGLMTAWHDDAEA
+517 PEQMAIWHDEAEA
-530 FANEGFENYDGGK
+530 FANQEHGDLGGAL

-554 SLLTEI
+554 SLLNDI
-560 TRKTSFLEG
+560 TSKTSFLEG

-578 LYHVHGEKIFET
+578 LYHLHGEKIFNT
-590 EFAKFTLGANGRI
+590 EFAKFTVGANGRI
-603 YTPRSEGA
+603 YTPKSEGA
-611 LFSDTGGIRIINK
+611 LFSDTGGITIINR

-629 AGIEKRFLED
+629 AGAEKRFKDDEW
-639 KLILKAT
+639 ILKAS
-646 MRLDKNQNFDYL
+646 MRVDKNENFNFL
-658 PSPAASLIWQPSK
+658 PSPALSLIWQPNKEHSLRA
-671 KHTLRGTV
+671 TL

-712 VTIESLIINFNTQ
+712 VTIESLRDYYYTQ
-725 NPDALSYFNLDPI
+725 NPDTLSYFNLDPI
-738 APEKVKSIELG
+738 APEEVKSVEFG
-749 YRAVLFDNLYLDMNY
+749 YRGVLFKNLYVDMNY
-764 YFNFYTNFI
+764 YFNSYTNFI
-773 GYTNGADISLN
+773 GFTTGADI
-784 PLGPPTINDVYRIAT
+784 TILQSGFVVNDVYRIAT
-799 NSKETI
+799 NSRERI
-805 TTQGATIGLNYYLGD
+805 TTQGATVGLNYYLGD

-829 WNVLNKESSDPII
+829 WNVLNKKSDDPII
-842 PSYNT
+842 PAYNT

-854 GFRGRDF
+854 GFRGRDLA
-861 SIKRMKGFGF
+861 IKKFKGFGF

-882 YEGSPQF
+882 FEGSPQF
-889 TGSVPSYGLLDA
+889 TGSVPTYGLLDA
-901 QINKKIEKA
+901 QVNKRIEKA

-922 NNNTLQVYG
+922 NNQVLQVYG
-931 GPFIG
+931 GPFLG

-942 LSFNWK
+942 LSFDWK
-948 DKKAN
+948 DKNNK

>member
-1 MRHLIILLYLI
+1 MKISSLRLLCFLS
-12 LPLFSNAQLDTQSIG
+12 LFLSMNVSAQITLSGKLLDDYTSNP
-27 IDGLTPT
+27 IDGA
-34 KKIVPNYDKGLFS
+34 KIKVKGLNAGAFTDEKGAF
-47 QLTISGTVVDDYS
+47 TISLQA
-60 DLPIENAKVKV
+60 DL
-71 KNFNIGAFSDENGYF
+71 
-86 TITIDQEYPIVLIT
+86 PIVLI
-100 SYYGYEEL
+100 SSFLGYSNVETTVSS
-108 ITEVTSE
+108 ISE
-115 SNNLSIRLKSSTLNL
+115 PIVIRLKTDKTLNL
-130 GEVNIR
+130 EEVNVR
-136 SFASDKEKESAL
+136 SFATDKEKESAL

-154 LSEIQETPSTDFYE
+154 LAEIQETPSTDFYE

-177 LTSASLGFKVI
+177 LTSASLGFKVV

-228 DLVKVEVVSGAS
+228 DLMKVEVVSGAS

-273 ERFLNEYAV
+273 ERMLNEYAL

-318 VEGLDTD
+318 VAGLDTD
-325 QNNVGG
+325 ENNPGG

-341 NLSPTI
+341 NLSPNI
-347 NNALDINS
+347 NNALDI
-355 KIQSPGLGRWH
+355 QSRWMTPGLRRWH

-380 KNLKASAAFHYLFT
+380 KNLKASAALHYLFT
-394 EDIELVYASN
+394 EDIELVLASN

-415 NRFSLKDIVF
+415 NRFSLKDILFV
-425 FQNRLELRK
+425 QNRLELRK

-456 LTAFLMQDAASIDSD
+456 LTSFLMQDAASDD
-471 WDKRYRDYWTNN
+471 WDWYNRYRGYWTGNIT
-483 VVDQVRALD
+483 DQVRDLD
-492 PNVAWVPQLGTT
+492 PNVVWEPTLGATL
-504 FDIGAIDSVVAAN
+504 DIAAIDSVVAAN
-517 PGLMTAWHDDAEA
+517 PEQMAIWHDEAEA
-530 FANEGFENYDGGK
+530 FANQEHGDLGGAL

-554 SLLTEI
+554 SLLNDI
-560 TRKTSFLEG
+560 TSKTSFLEG

-578 LYHVHGEKIFET
+578 LYHLHAEKIFNT
-590 EFAKFTLGANGRI
+590 EFAKFTVGANGRI
-603 YTPRSEGA
+603 YTPKSEGA
-611 LFSDTGGIRIINK
+611 LFSDTGGITIINR

-629 AGIEKRFLED
+629 AGAEKRFKDDEW
-639 KLILKAT
+639 ILKAS
-646 MRLDKNQNFDYL
+646 MRVDKNENFNFL
-658 PSPAASLIWQPSK
+658 PSPALSLIWQPNKEHSLRA
-671 KHTLRGTV
+671 TL

-712 VTIESLIINFNTQ
+712 VTIESLRDYYYTQ
-725 NPDALSYFNLDPI
+725 NPDTLSYFNLDPI
-738 APEKVKSIELG
+738 APEEVKSVEFG
-749 YRAVLFDNLYLDMNY
+749 YRGVLFKNLYVDMNY
-764 YFNFYTNFI
+764 YYNSYTNFI
-773 GYTNGADISLN
+773 GFTTGADI
-784 PLGPPTINDVYRIAT
+784 TILQSGFVVNDVYRIAT
-799 NSKETI
+799 NSRERI
-805 TTQGATIGLNYYLGD
+805 TTQGATVGLNYYLGD

-829 WNVLNKESSDPII
+829 WNVLNKESDDPII
-842 PSYNT
+842 PAYNT

-854 GFRGRDF
+854 GFRGRDLA
-861 SIKRMKGFGF
+861 IKKFKGFGF

-882 YEGSPQF
+882 FEGSPQF
-889 TGSVPSYGLLDA
+889 TGSVPTYGLLDA
-901 QINKKIEKA
+901 QVNKRIEKA

-922 NNNTLQVYG
+922 NNQVLQVYG
-931 GPFIG
+931 GPFVG

-942 LSFNWK
+942 LSFDWK
-948 DKKAN
+948 DKNNK